1 MNIEKVTVEDAQELL
16 SIYAPYVQDT
26 AITFEYEVPS
36 LAEFEERIRSI
47 SAILPYIKAVEDGKI
62 LGYAY
67 AGKYKS
73 RKAYEWAVE
82 ATIYVRKEARRS
94 GVGRLL
100 YSTLE
105 KSLKQIG
112 VLNMN
117 VFVVIP
123 NGEDEHLTN
132 DSYRFHKRMGY
143 EEAGRFHKVG
153 YKFGKWYDVA
163 SMEKMIGE
171 HTAQQAE
178 VRFGEWKI

>member
-1 MNIEKVTVEDAQELL
+1 MNIERVTVEDAEELL

-36 LAEFEERIRSI
+36 LAEFQERIRSI
-47 SAILPYIKAVEDGKI
+47 SAILPYIKAAEDGKI

-82 ATIYVRKEARRS
+82 ATIYVRKDARRS

-105 KSLKQIG
+105 ESLKQIG

-117 VFVVIP
+117 AFVVIP

-132 DSYRFHKRMGY
+132 DSYRFHKRMGF
-143 EEAGRFHKVG
+143 EEAGRFHNVG

-171 HTAQQAE
+171 HTAQQEE